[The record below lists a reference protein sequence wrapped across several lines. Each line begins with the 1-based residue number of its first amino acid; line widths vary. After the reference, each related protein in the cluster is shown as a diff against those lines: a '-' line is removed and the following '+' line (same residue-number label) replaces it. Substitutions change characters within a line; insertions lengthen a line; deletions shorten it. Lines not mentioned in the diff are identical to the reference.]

1 MYFSIIF
8 IHLVIQVKFSIADE
22 ETLSLKSSCSD
33 LVLDS
38 NTNQMI
44 KSLSLYRDEVFLLYG
59 NAKETSDVFL
69 YNYWAS
75 QINMEKPLFGLFS
88 EPKQPFKMGNNKKE
102 FNTTVKHGKLN
113 QFLPKIDEFIASN
126 EIISMLRLNDQL
138 VVIFLR
144 SIFEHTNIVYLTYEW
159 HGTNASK
166 LLESGIVQ
174 ASNNE
179 ASQSILLFHFN
190 ETKLVNK
197 ENISVCK
204 LVMFLRTIKIHLFI
218 YLDFISLNDP
228 SYQMGTINIHNNR
241 LQLFPTSTYSRFIG
255 INGNMN
261 TRLYL
266 VEEREE
272 GSKYPDF
279 QPFSKKVSIGKW
291 RALKFA
297 NYIYLLS
304 GIHSGYVYYFKP
316 DNLTR
321 RDPNDS
327 LVVPLGVMSYG
338 RFFGCGVESG
348 REPTF
353 PPDTLIVHSLFVHSY
368 ICKFSMIKHTIKHLT
383 LYSLF

>member
-190 ETKLVNK
+190 ETKL
-197 ENISVCK
+197 IS
-204 LVMFLRTIKIHLFI
+204 
-218 YLDFISLNDP
+218 YL
-228 SYQMGTINIHNNR
+228 
-241 LQLFPTSTYSRFIG
+241 
-255 INGNMN
+255 
-261 TRLYL
+261 
-266 VEEREE
+266 
-272 GSKYPDF
+272 
-279 QPFSKKVSIGKW
+279 
-291 RALKFA
+291 
-297 NYIYLLS
+297 
-304 GIHSGYVYYFKP
+304 
-316 DNLTR
+316 
-321 RDPNDS
+321 
-327 LVVPLGVMSYG
+327 
-338 RFFGCGVESG
+338 
-348 REPTF
+348 
-353 PPDTLIVHSLFVHSY
+353 
-368 ICKFSMIKHTIKHLT
+368 
-383 LYSLF
+383 